1 MMRLVCDIPKHIG
14 GFKMKKA
21 LYLITAV
28 IMIASVLCSC
38 GGSANAYK
46 AYKSAVSEWDKSS
59 QTDFTVSTGVYFGDK
74 TGGTFKYSY
83 GADKNAIYYALED
96 TNGNIISTEYCDGSK
111 RYIFADDVRYYV
123 PCTFAGMNVPT
134 VEKLIPELSKSD
146 LKGAKLKSDGYTA
159 KLKTVP
165 ADMVNLFNK
174 LAYCSDKSVINE
186 KFKSVTLYFK
196 VDTKGALSSVSIYA
210 VADDSNSKN
219 LAYINFS
226 VILGKARVGDK
237 TAPSDLEDY
246 ISSDEMKKLI
256 DDTEKLRNDSGN
268 SSDYGS
274 GSATI
279 INKYGK
285 NGAAVINK
293 SVNGQL
299 DSLKSN
305 INNTVS
311 KNDRNNGQTSSG
323 ATNSQT
329 PAESKPSV
337 SRPAESIP
345 STSIPSTSR
354 PTSSTSSNSHIS
366 SGSSSSSSH
375 SSSTVSDS
383 DIGSTTSIGGIE
395 QDILD

>member
-1 MMRLVCDIPKHIG
+1 
-14 GFKMKKA
+14 MKKA

-38 GGSANAYK
+38 GGSTNAYR
-46 AYKSAVSEWDKSS
+46 AYRSAVGEWDKSS

-74 TGGTFKYSY
+74 TGTTFKYSY
-83 GADKNAIYYALED
+83 GADTDAIYYALED
-96 TNGNIISTEYCDGSK
+96 TNGEIVSTEYCDGSK

-134 VEKLIPELSKSD
+134 VEKLIPDLSKSD
-146 LKGAKLKSDGYTA
+146 LSGATLKSDGYTA
-159 KLKTVP
+159 NLKTVP

-174 LAYCSDKSVINE
+174 LAYCSDKSVINA

-196 VDTKGALSSVSIYA
+196 VDSKGALSSVSIYA
-210 VADDSNSKN
+210 IADDSNTKN

-226 VILGKARVGDK
+226 VILGKAQVGDK
-237 TAPSDLEDY
+237 KAPSDLKSY

-274 GSATI
+274 GSSAI

-285 NGAAVINK
+285 NGSTVINK

-305 INNTVS
+305 VDSTVS
-311 KNDRNNGQTSSG
+311 KNNRNNGQTSSG
-323 ATNSQT
+323 TTGSQAPSASNP
-329 PAESKPSV
+329 PA
-337 SRPAESIP
+337 
-345 STSIPSTSR
+345 
-354 PTSSTSSNSHIS
+354 SSSSGSHAS
-366 SGSSSSSSH
+366 SGSSSSGGSSSGS
-375 SSSTVSDS
+375 SSSTVSNS
-383 DIGSTTSIGGIE
+383 DVGGTSSIGGIE